1 MQKRSLFTLII
12 FIVSFSLMACQL
24 AEKPN
29 LPDNNNTND
38 IGRYNNNN
46 NNMNND
52 MNMDNNMSARAEN
65 IADSVV
71 DIAGVD
77 DATVVIT
84 GDTALVGVDIAGK
97 DNGEVTDN
105 LKRSIINVVKKV
117 DNRIDNVVVT
127 ASPDFFDRIDNIAR
141 DINRGKPLS
150 GFVDEVNEIIRR
162 VAPTAD

>member
-1 MQKRSLFTLII
+1 
-12 FIVSFSLMACQL
+12 MACQP

-38 IGRYNNNN
+38 IGRYNNNNNNMN